1 VITKPWP
8 GMARTLYRE
17 PDRFLETYWE
27 RYGRSTYL
35 VGDAARR
42 DEDGYFWIV
51 GRIDDVINVS
61 GHRLS
66 TMEVE
71 SAIVSHE
78 RVAEAA
84 VIAVPDEDTGQ
95 AIVAFVT
102 PEGDEK
108 GGDEMAAELREHVA
122 RKIGKLARPKQ
133 IHFADDLPK
142 TRSGKIM
149 RRLLRDIAQGN
160 ELGDVTTLRDPTIV
174 EELKERV
181 EASRAA
187 G

>member
-1 VITKPWP
+1 
-8 GMARTLYRE
+8 MARTLYKE
-17 PDRFLETYWE
+17 DDRFIETYWD
-27 RYGRSTYL
+27 RYGKDTYL

-42 DEDGYFWIV
+42 DEDGFFWIV

-71 SAIVSHE
+71 SALVSNE

-95 AIVAFVT
+95 AIIAFVT
-102 PEGDEK
+102 PEGTEK
-108 GGDEMAAELREHVA
+108 GSDDMAKELREHVA
-122 RKIGKLARPKQ
+122 TKLGKLARPKA

-149 RRLLRDIAQGN
+149 RRLLRNIATGKDD
-160 ELGDVTTLRDPTIV
+160 LGDTTTLRDPAIV
-174 EELKERV
+174 EELQEQV
-181 EASRAA
+181 AASQED
-187 G
+187 